1 MSRAL
6 TIAYIADN
14 LLLAIITLGNCAIGD
29 TLSSKAWHLEVNGKI
44 QGRILRPLIDWLFSA
59 MEPDHCLQA
68 YRTYLR
74 ITGATR

>member
-29 TLSSKAWHLEVNGKI
+29 TLSSKAWHLARKNCAVH
-44 QGRILRPLIDWLFSA
+44 LRQLA
-59 MEPDHCLQA
+59 
-68 YRTYLR
+68 
-74 ITGATR
+74 